1 MCRPLFTGLS
11 KADVF
16 GKSPLQLTT
25 ARLEMDTDGRGSFE
39 GTFGNELENLIF
51 SAFLGVSKQESRA
64 RIRAGLPPERT

>member
-1 MCRPLFTGLS
+1 MFRPLFTGLS

-25 ARLEMDTDGRGSFE
+25 ARLKMDIDGRSSFE

-51 SAFLGVSKQESRA
+51 
-64 RIRAGLPPERT
+64 